1 MEHFYIY
8 SFTLAVIPLLL
19 GLLFIWFGK
28 KLWDNATKKNEWE
41 ETNSNEQGPESR
53 ISVTSYTPV
62 YEYTVNGQQ
71 YEYHTRLGSSTDQ
84 YPIGKECPGYY
95 NPKNPADVTETL
107 KEITG
112 GGSHFLSLLF
122 FGIGVLAILFALIRV
137 WAVIT
142 LI

>member
-1 MEHFYIY
+1 MEENYGTFLYLFFYI
-8 SFTLAVIPLLL
+8 SSNPTA
-19 GLLFIWFGK
+19 FGIAIYLVWEK
-28 KLWDNATKKNEWE
+28 IMGEWE

-62 YEYTVNGQQ
+62 YEYTVNGQR
-71 YEYHTRLGSSTDQ
+71 YEYHTRLGTSTDQ

>member
-1 MEHFYIY
+1 MADTFDAGIFERSGSLI
-8 SFTLAVIPLLL
+8 V
-19 GLLFIWFGK
+19 
-28 KLWDNATKKNEWE
+28 AT
-41 ETNSNEQGPESR
+41 
-53 ISVTSYTPV
+53 IMFV
-62 YEYTVNGQQ
+62 
-71 YEYHTRLGSSTDQ
+71 
-84 YPIGKECPGYY
+84 CPGYY